1 MDAGEKL
8 GKIVIP
14 GTVIAMRGGLGA
26 GKTTFAKGFAKG
38 LVIDEYI
45 TSPSYTLIRE
55 YQGRLPFY
63 HMDAYRLAGE
73 EDFRSIGAEE
83 FMYARGVCLIEWSE
97 RVESALPPGCARVTI
112 QALDNGERKITIEDP
127 LLETIGT

>member
-1 MDAGEKL
+1 MDAGERL
-8 GKIVIP
+8 GQIAVA

-38 LVIDEYI
+38 LAIDEDI

-73 EDFRSIGAEE
+73 EDFRGIGAEDFVYGE
-83 FMYARGVCLIEWSE
+83 GVCLIEWSE
-97 RVESALPPGCARVTI
+97 RVEMALPPGCARVTI
-112 QALDNGERKITIEDP
+112 EALVTGERKITIEDP
-127 LLETIGT
+127 LLETVGK

>member
-1 MDAGEKL
+1 MDVGERL
-8 GKIVIP
+8 GQIVVP

-38 LVIDEYI
+38 LAINEDI

-63 HMDAYRLAGE
+63 HMDAYRLSGE
-73 EDFRSIGAEE
+73 EDFRSIGAED
-83 FMYARGVCLIEWSE
+83 FMYGKGVCLIEWSE
-97 RVESALPPGCARVTI
+97 RVEQALPPGCAKVTI
-112 QALDNGERKITIEDP
+112 DALDTGERRITIEDS
-127 LLETIGT
+127 LLETIGS